1 MGSFFVLYPSQ
12 NQIFIMKSVN
22 KSIYQSNFLE
32 KRIFLNKKKAKYWI
46 NQLCYW
52 LFCSTKEYI
61 EYDFFEQKEL
71 ELKAILKEL
80 LEQEE
85 FTKEQSNQLT
95 DDFFNSISY
104 VYQQL
109 LQDLKAILAF
119 DPAAKSRSEVLIAY
133 PGFFAITVHRIAY
146 VLWKKNALIL
156 SRFIAEYAH
165 SKTGIDIHPA
175 ATIGESFFIDH
186 GTGIVIGETAV
197 IGKNVKIYQGV
208 TLGALTVSKDK
219 AIEKRHP
226 TIEDDVVIYA
236 NATILGGNT
245 TIGKGAVIGGNV
257 WITNSIPSQ
266 SLVYHKSEIVI
277 KNIQAFPEAMNFS
290 I

>member
-1 MGSFFVLYPSQ
+1 
-12 NQIFIMKSVN
+12 MKSVN
-22 KSIYQSNFLE
+22 KAIYQSNFLE
-32 KRIFLNKKKAKYWI
+32 KRILLNKKKAKYWI
-46 NQLCYW
+46 NELTYW
-52 LFCSTKEYI
+52 LFCSNKEYI
-61 EYDFFEQKEL
+61 EYDFFEQKEV
-71 ELKAILKEL
+71 ELKTVLKEL

-85 FTKEQSNQLT
+85 FSNEESTQLT
-95 DDFFNSISY
+95 EDFFSTISELY
-104 VYQQL
+104 KKL
-109 LQDLKAILAF
+109 LQDLKTILAF
-119 DPAAKSRSEVLIAY
+119 DPAAKSRNEVLIAY
-133 PGFFAITVHRIAY
+133 PGFFAITVHRVAY
-146 VLWKKNALIL
+146 VLWKKNVFIL

-219 AIEKRHP
+219 ASEKRHP

-257 WITNSIPSQ
+257 WITNSIPAQ
-266 SLVYHKSEIVI
+266 SLVFHKSEIII
-277 KNIQAFPEAMNFS
+277 KNIQNFPEAINFS

>member
-1 MGSFFVLYPSQ
+1 
-12 NQIFIMKSVN
+12 MKSVN
-22 KSIYQSNFLE
+22 KAIYQSNFLE
-32 KRIFLNKKKAKYWI
+32 KRILLNKEKAEYWI
-46 NQLCYW
+46 NEIFSW
-52 LFCSTKEYI
+52 LFCSNEEYVRY
-61 EYDFFEQKEL
+61 EFFEQKEA
-71 ELKAILKEL
+71 ELKSVLVEL
-80 LEQEE
+80 LEQLE
-85 FTKEQSNQLT
+85 FSKEQSTQLT
-95 DDFFNSISY
+95 ADFFDAIAE
-104 VYQQL
+104 VYKEL
-109 LQDLKAILAF
+109 LKDLKTILDF
-119 DPAAKSRSEVLIAY
+119 DPAAKSRNEILIAY

-146 VLWKKNALIL
+146 VLWKHNVFIL

-219 AIEKRHP
+219 ASERRHP

-245 TIGKGAVIGGNV
+245 TIGKGAVVGGNV

-266 SLVYHKSEIVI
+266 SLVYNKSEIVI

>member
-1 MGSFFVLYPSQ
+1 
-12 NQIFIMKSVN
+12 MKSIN
-22 KSIYQSNFLE
+22 KTIYQSNFLE
-32 KRIFLNKKKAKYWI
+32 KRILLNKKKAKYWI
-46 NQLCYW
+46 NELSYW
-52 LFCSTKEYI
+52 LFCSNKEYI
-61 EYDFFEQKEL
+61 EYDFFEQKEA
-71 ELKAILKEL
+71 ELKSVLITL

-85 FTKEQSNQLT
+85 FTKEQATQLT
-95 DDFFNSISY
+95 EDFFNEINS

-109 LQDLKAILAF
+109 LQDLKAILNF
-119 DPAAKSRSEVLIAY
+119 DPAAKSRNEVLIAY
-133 PGFFAITVHRIAY
+133 PGFYAITVHRIAY
-146 VLWKKNALIL
+146 VLWQKKVAIL
-156 SRFIAEYAH
+156 SRLIAEYAH

-219 AIEKRHP
+219 ASEKRHP

-257 WITNSIPSQ
+257 WITNSIPAQ
-266 SLVYHKSEIVI
+266 SLVFHKSEIVI
-277 KNIQAFPEAMNFS
+277 KNIQTFPEAMNFS

>member
-1 MGSFFVLYPSQ
+1 
-12 NQIFIMKSVN
+12 MKSVN
-22 KSIYQSNFLE
+22 KAIYESNFLE
-32 KRIFLNKKKAKYWI
+32 KRVLLNKKKAKYWI
-46 NQLCYW
+46 NELSYW
-52 LFCSTKEYI
+52 LFCSNKEYI
-61 EYDFFEQKEL
+61 EYDYFEQKET
-71 ELKAILKEL
+71 ELKTVLTEL
-80 LEQEE
+80 FEEEE
-85 FTKEQSNQLT
+85 FTKGQSNQLV
-95 DDFFNSISY
+95 DDFFNNISE
-104 VYQQL
+104 VYKQL
-109 LQDLKAILAF
+109 LQDLKTILAF
-119 DPAAKSRSEVLIAY
+119 DPAAKSRNEVLIAY
-133 PGFFAITVHRIAY
+133 PGFFAITAHRIAY
-146 VLWKKNALIL
+146 VLWKKNAFIL
-156 SRFIAEYAH
+156 SRLIAEYAH

-219 AIEKRHP
+219 ASEKRHP

-257 WITNSIPSQ
+257 WITNSIPAQ
-266 SLVYHKSEIVI
+266 SLVFHKSEIVI
-277 KNIQAFPEAMNFS
+277 KNIQTFPEAMNFS

>member
-1 MGSFFVLYPSQ
+1 
-12 NQIFIMKSVN
+12 MKSVN
-22 KSIYQSNFLE
+22 KAIYQSNFLE
-32 KRIFLNKKKAKYWI
+32 KRILLNKKKAKYWI
-46 NQLCYW
+46 NELTYW
-52 LFCSTKEYI
+52 LFCSNKEYI
-61 EYDFFEQKEL
+61 EYDFFEQKEV
-71 ELKAILKEL
+71 ELKTVLKEL

-85 FTKEQSNQLT
+85 FSNEESTQLT
-95 DDFFNSISY
+95 EDFFSTISELY
-104 VYQQL
+104 KKL
-109 LQDLKAILAF
+109 LQDLKTILAF
-119 DPAAKSRSEVLIAY
+119 DPAAKSRNEVLIAY
-133 PGFFAITVHRIAY
+133 PGFFAITVHRVAY
-146 VLWKKNALIL
+146 VLWKKNVFIL

-219 AIEKRHP
+219 ASEKRHP

-257 WITNSIPSQ
+257 WITNSIPAQ
-266 SLVYHKSEIVI
+266 SLVFHKSEIII
-277 KNIQAFPEAMNFS
+277 KNIQTFPEAMNFS

>member
-1 MGSFFVLYPSQ
+1 
-12 NQIFIMKSVN
+12 MKSLN
-22 KSIYQSNFLE
+22 KAIYQSNFLE
-32 KRIFLNKKKAKYWI
+32 RRILLNKKKAKYWI
-46 NQLCYW
+46 NEMSYW
-52 LFCSTKEYI
+52 LFCSSKEYI
-61 EYDFFEQKEL
+61 EYDFFEQKEI
-71 ELKAILKEL
+71 ELKAVLKEL

-85 FTKEQSNQLT
+85 FTNEHSTRLVEDVFST
-95 DDFFNSISY
+95 ISV
-104 VYQQL
+104 VYKKL
-109 LQDLKAILAF
+109 LQDLTAILAF
-119 DPAAKSRSEVLIAY
+119 DPAAKSRNEVLIAY
-133 PGFFAITVHRIAY
+133 PGFFAITVHRIAH
-146 VLWKKNALIL
+146 VLWKNEAFIL
-156 SRFIAEYAH
+156 ARLIAEYAH

-186 GTGIVIGETAV
+186 GTGIVIGETAI

-219 AIEKRHP
+219 ASEKRHP

-257 WITNSIPSQ
+257 WITNSIPAQ
-266 SLVYHKSEIVI
+266 SLVFHKSEITI
-277 KNIQAFPEAMNFS
+277 KNIQTFPEAMNFS

>member
-1 MGSFFVLYPSQ
+1 
-12 NQIFIMKSVN
+12 MKSVN
-22 KSIYQSNFLE
+22 KAIYQSNFLE

-46 NQLCYW
+46 NEMSIW
-52 LFCSTKEYI
+52 LFCSSKEYI
-61 EYDFFEQKEL
+61 EYDFFDQKEF
-71 ELKAILKEL
+71 ELKTLLKEL

-85 FTKEQSNQLT
+85 FSKEHSNLLA
-95 DDFFNSISY
+95 DDFFIFVNEIHK
-104 VYQQL
+104 QL
-109 LQDLKAILAF
+109 IQDLTAILAF
-119 DPAAKSRSEVLIAY
+119 DPAAKSRNEVLIAY

-146 VLWKKNALIL
+146 ILWKKEAFIL
-156 SRFIAEYAH
+156 ARLIAEYAH

-197 IGKNVKIYQGV
+197 IGKNVKMYQGV

-219 AIEKRHP
+219 ASEKRHP

-257 WITNSIPSQ
+257 WITNSIPAQ
-266 SLVYHKSEIVI
+266 SLVFHKSEIII
-277 KNIQAFPEAMNFS
+277 KNIQTFPEAMNFS